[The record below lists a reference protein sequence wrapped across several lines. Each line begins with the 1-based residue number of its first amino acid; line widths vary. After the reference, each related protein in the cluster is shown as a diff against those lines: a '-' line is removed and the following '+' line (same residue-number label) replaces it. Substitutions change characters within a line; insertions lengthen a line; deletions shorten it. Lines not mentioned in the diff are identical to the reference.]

1 MNIVL
6 GTFVHAS
13 FLLVQMSPR
22 WQKSSGKRWLQI
34 KDDLKNK
41 DDSKNE
47 DDNKYDPKNK
57 DKHKNEDAPK
67 NEDNTKNEE
76 YLKYDRLHP
85 PLKINTRK
93 KKYFY
98 RA

>member
-1 MNIVL
+1 M
-6 GTFVHAS
+6 
-13 FLLVQMSPR
+13 
-22 WQKSSGKRWLQI
+22 KRTQI
-34 KDDLKNK
+34 KEDN
-41 DDSKNE
+41 SINE
-47 DDNKYDPKNK
+47 DGHN
-57 DKHKNEDAPK
+57 NEDNHK